1 MLLGQH
7 RLLLGQF
14 GIGLFDVVEGLIDH
28 QILGIHHVKPG
39 PHQLAWDL
47 GFLALGAVLVIIGSK
62 MILGGRR
69 QVRKLTITNYELRIT
84 NYEH

>member
-1 MLLGQH
+1 
-7 RLLLGQF
+7 LGQF